1 MYNGQKCDQIQLSR
15 RARRFLA
22 DEGIHDV
29 LSLQDMSIY
38 AFLDRCRFH
47 TGLNETID
55 ELIAFG
61 IMQEIPGEIKISE
74 LDISSRLRNV
84 LLRAYMRYL
93 SQVEEYS
100 REDLMKLRNL
110 GPGTLK
116 ELLSVCEKYEIKIWS
131 VNDMPI
137 EIRKCGIHPL
147 TYARWY
153 AVGIK
158 NLSDLSGKSQ
168 EELLDLC
175 DGNEKA
181 VKKIM
186 RLLCKVDS
194 KK

>member
-22 DEGIHDV
+22 DQGIHDL

-47 TGLNETID
+47 AGLNETID

-93 SQVEEYS
+93 SQVAEYS

-131 VNDMPI
+131 VNDLPI
-137 EIRKCGIHPL
+137 EIRKCEIHPL

-175 DGNEKA
+175 DGKEKA